1 MYNCLKHGFTMN
13 VLIHYLCI
21 VTLYSVK
28 NKNKKDYHFDWNG
41 EMSWHIYM
49 HNRVDAKVMT
59 QIQKKS
65 HELA

>member
-13 VLIHYLCI
+13 VVIPYLCI

-28 NKNKKDYHFDWNG
+28 KKIKKIIISI
-41 EMSWHIYM
+41 EMEKLVDIYM
-49 HNRVDAKVMT
+49 HNRVDAKVMS